1 LLPDKPFNAGRY
13 PHDDFI
19 ITVYGEV
26 APQLTV
32 EEQRYRACVIRT
44 LALVPR
50 IVNILAIPMRA
61 EQAGPFARWLPG
73 DGRECGGSG
82 KDFERIS
89 LAT

>member
-1 LLPDKPFNAGRY
+1 LLPDKPFNEGRY
-13 PHDDFI
+13 PRDDFI

-32 EEQRYRACVIRT
+32 VSAARRGDFETHVIRT

-61 EQAGPFARWLPG
+61 EQAGPFAR
-73 DGRECGGSG
+73 
-82 KDFERIS
+82 
-89 LAT
+89 